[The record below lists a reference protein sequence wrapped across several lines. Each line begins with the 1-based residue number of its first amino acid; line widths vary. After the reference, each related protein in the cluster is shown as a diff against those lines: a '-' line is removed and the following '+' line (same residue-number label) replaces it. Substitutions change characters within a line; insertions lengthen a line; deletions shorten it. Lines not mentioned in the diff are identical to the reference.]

1 MKKFLFVSNII
12 ISIIL
17 TSNFIFC
24 YNTKIENE
32 FGKIISN
39 DIVYD
44 NPFLGGFNKPKI
56 HWVDWNKDGFSDLF
70 ILDED
75 GRIRYFFKSKSKFY
89 FANYRFFGF
98 IKFKLVFYI

>member
-12 ISIIL
+12 IIIL

-32 FGKIISN
+32 FCKIISN

-70 ILDED
+70 I
-75 GRIRYFFKSKSKFY
+75 S
-89 FANYRFFGF
+89 
-98 IKFKLVFYI
+98 